1 MRNTC
6 SLALL
11 LSLSFASA
19 IFAKPTTT
27 QFSGEA
33 VIRTISSDR
42 VAVLLDTNGD
52 QTIDKGFL
60 LTMDVP
66 MHNGYSAHFAKA
78 NVVFTDGYVR
88 VTSDKKLV
96 DLVVAGYPDP
106 PAAPKDADVVTLI
119 GSALTQSSG
128 DSGCDVTRASE
139 RDAGACFA
147 YGKD

>member
-1 MRNTC
+1 MRKTF
-6 SLALL
+6 SLTL
-11 LSLSFASA
+11 LSVLVLVSA
-19 IFAKPTTT
+19 AHAKTTH
-27 QFSGEA
+27 FSGEA
-33 VIRTISSDR
+33 VIRSISTDR
-42 VAVLLDTNGD
+42 IAVLLDTNGD

-60 LTMDVP
+60 LTMDIP
-66 MHNGYSAHFAKA
+66 MHGGYTAHFAKA
-78 NVVFTDGYVR
+78 NVEFTDGYVR
-88 VTSDKKLV
+88 VISDKKLV

-128 DSGCDVTRASE
+128 DSGCDVTRARE

>member
-1 MRNTC
+1 MRKTL

-11 LSLSFASA
+11 SLLFLVSA
-19 IFAKPTTT
+19 AHAKTTH
-27 QFSGEA
+27 FSGEA
-33 VIRTISSDR
+33 VIRSISTDR

-60 LTMDVP
+60 LTMDIP
-66 MHNGYSAHFAKA
+66 MHDGYTAHFAKA
-78 NVVFTDGYVR
+78 TVEFTDGYVR
-88 VTSDKKLV
+88 VSSDKKLI

-106 PAAPKDADVVTLI
+106 PAAPKDVDVVTLI

-128 DSGCDVTRASE
+128 DSGCDIARARE